1 MEIIWFAY
9 PLLGCLVGF
18 LAGLLGIGGG
28 LLTVPILLMILKLQG
43 VSHPELY
50 KIALATSTAAVSFT
64 AFSSM
69 RSHWRHNNVDFSI
82 VKRLLPGI
90 LLGTWIGSKLVLI
103 APTTPLHIIFILF
116 TFYTA
121 YSLLSQKLPKP
132 SRTLPNTTI
141 MTTIGGITGILST
154 LISAGGGFISV
165 PFMIWSNVS
174 TRLAIGTSAALGFP
188 IAISA
193 VLFYL
198 LSAHQTIGLP
208 ERTFAYIYWPAVL
221 GIIIT
226 STLFAPIGA
235 ATAQRWNVRALKK
248 AFAYLLIVLGLHML
262 YQVGTSS

>member
-1 MEIIWFAY
+1 MDIIWLAY

-28 LLTVPILLMILKLQG
+28 LLTVPMLLMILKIQG
-43 VSHPELY
+43 LDHPELY
-50 KIALATSTAAVSFT
+50 KIALATSTAAISCT

-69 RSHWRHNNVDFSI
+69 RSHWRHHNVDFSI

-90 LLGTWIGSKLVLI
+90 LLGTWIGSKLVLFT
-103 APTTPLHIIFILF
+103 PVTPLRVVFLLF

-132 SRTLPNTTI
+132 SRSLPKTPI
-141 MTTIGGITGILST
+141 MTAVGGATGILST

-165 PFMIWSNVS
+165 PFMIWCNVNA
-174 TRLAIGTSAALGFP
+174 RLAIGTSAALGFP

-198 LSAHQTIGLP
+198 LEAHQVTGLP

-221 GIIIT
+221 GIVIT
-226 STLFAPIGA
+226 STIFAPLGAAAAQHLNVHTLKKLFAC
-235 ATAQRWNVRALKK
+235 
-248 AFAYLLIVLGLHML
+248 LLIVLGLQML
-262 YQVGTSS
+262 YQMRTSP